1 MATTPEQPA
10 APTVPTKV
18 CPHCGVQ
25 SQTMADKCPS
35 CGKSYKTKTKKR
47 GGCLK
52 VLGGIIG
59 LIILIAIIASVT
71 SGKKDSGGKSA
82 TTSNGGGGA
91 PSAQG
96 TDNGPLVTGTWNGEC
111 NQFSGGDQDA
121 CKALRVSKV
130 TCQWVG
136 DSVRMTVAFHNRF
149 GAHVTV
155 HVEPKYRIK
164 NGGTHGEGITNVE
177 DVGLDSGETR
187 TWDKDLKPAGISGHP
202 AITACIPGVDV
213 LQGVELG

>member
-1 MATTPEQPA
+1 M
-10 APTVPTKV
+10 
-18 CPHCGVQ
+18 
-25 SQTMADKCPS
+25 SDKCPS
-35 CGKSYKTKTKKR
+35 CGKGYNIASKKGG

-52 VLGGIIG
+52 VLGAIVG
-59 LIILIAIIASVT
+59 LIIVIAIIASAVG
-71 SGKKDSGGKSA
+71 GKKDGTTGDKS
-82 TTSNGGGGA
+82 SENG
-91 PSAQG
+91 SASKDQG
-96 TDNGPLVTGTWNGEC
+96 SSDGPLVSGTWNGDC
-111 NQFSGGDQDA
+111 NQFSAGDEDA

-136 DSVRMTVAFHNRF
+136 DSVRMTIVFYNPF

-155 HVEPKYRIK
+155 HTEPKYRIR

-187 TWDKDLKPAGISGHP
+187 TWQKDLKPAGISGHP

-213 LQGVELG
+213 LGGVELG